1 MDSQHNDHLKAVVIK
16 KAFIKLMP
24 ILLFSYVLSYL
35 DRVNISFASL
45 TMMEDLALSAK
56 LFGYGTGIFFIGYF
70 LFEVPSNLLL
80 TRFGA
85 RKWISRIMITWG
97 MVSVGMAFVQGE
109 TSFLVMRF
117 LLGAAEAGFFPGV
130 ILYLTFWFPQEFRAR
145 IISVFMLS
153 IPLSLAVGAPLSTAL
168 LGLNGIGGLHGWQ
181 WLFIIEGLP
190 TIIVGL
196 IFLFVMPDRPKDAKW
211 LNDEEKTY
219 LQGILDAESLKVAK
233 KAGTNV
239 SMAFKHPIVWILAII
254 YISNVTANIG
264 LSSFLPRIIKEQGSY
279 TNMQIGWIT
288 SIPYF
293 VGVLGSLAFGFLTDK
308 YKKPFIFL
316 LVAILLTGF
325 GLIFAGYLYAQTVI
339 AMAIISVSV
348 AGIGIYGFKAP
359 FWSLPSMFL
368 TGAAAATGIAMIN
381 SIGNLGGFIGPSVIG
396 YVRDATGSYASGLY
410 FLGGLSIFASL
421 LSMFLMAKYS
431 KIAQED

>member
-1 MDSQHNDHLKAVVIK
+1 MESHHDDRLKQQVIK
-16 KAFIKLMP
+16 KAFIRLMP
-24 ILLFSYVLSYL
+24 VLLFAYVLAYL
-35 DRVNISFASL
+35 DRVNISFAGL
-45 TMMEDLALSAK
+45 TMMEDLGLSAK

-80 TRFGA
+80 TKFGA
-85 RKWISRIMITWG
+85 RRWISRIMITWG
-97 MVSVGMAFVQGE
+97 LVSACMAFAAGDV
-109 TSFLVMRF
+109 SFLIMRF
-117 LLGAAEAGFFPGV
+117 LLGAAEAGFFPGI
-130 ILYLTFWFPQEFRAR
+130 ILYLTFWFPQEYRAR

-181 WLFIIEGLP
+181 WLFIIEGIP
-190 TIIVGL
+190 TVLVGL
-196 IFLFVMPDRPKDAKW
+196 LFLFAMPDRPKDAKW
-211 LNDEEKTY
+211 LSSEEKTY
-219 LQGILDAESLKVAK
+219 LQGVLDAESASIAK
-233 KAGTNV
+233 KAGTHF
-239 SMAFKHPIVWILAII
+239 SLALKHPIVWILAII

-264 LSSFLPRIIKEQGSY
+264 LSSFLPRIIKEQGTF

-308 YKKPFIFL
+308 FKAPFL
-316 LVAILLTGF
+316 LLLLAILLTGV
-325 GLIFAGYLYAQTVI
+325 GLVTAGYLYAQTAV
-339 AMAIISVSV
+339 AMAIIAVSV

-396 YVRDATGSYASGLY
+396 WVRDATGSYAAGLY

-421 LSMFLMAKYS
+421 LSMFLMAKYAKS
-431 KIAQED
+431 SDA